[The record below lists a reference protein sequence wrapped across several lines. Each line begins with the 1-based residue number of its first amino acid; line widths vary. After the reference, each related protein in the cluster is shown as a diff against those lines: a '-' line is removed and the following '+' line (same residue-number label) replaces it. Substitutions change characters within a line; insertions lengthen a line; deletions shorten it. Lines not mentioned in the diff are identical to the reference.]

1 LPFQF
6 TREIRDF
13 ITRRRKII
21 LHGAPCGRRVTLGRA
36 ISSAIA
42 APGSDAVT
50 GASDRNRRAKPQ
62 GRAADPTQHQCA
74 GA

>member
-6 TREIRDF
+6 TREIRDL

-21 LHGAPCGRRVTLGRA
+21 LHGAPCGRGVTLGRA
-36 ISSAIA
+36 ISGAVS

-50 GASDRNRRAKPQ
+50 GATDRNRRAKPQ
-62 GRAADPTQHQCA
+62 GRAADPA
-74 GA
+74 